1 MSKETSL
8 TSPND
13 RNSEKK
19 WRPDKD
25 PKLTDSQTDEALK
38 DLNVDDFITNY
49 PRIERHYCDPPIFGQ
64 KFCLVSFI
72 PSQGAKPDKDGI
84 YGMFKSRGNF
94 ATIEEANEKA
104 ESLIQN
110 IDSYHKIYHCYVGRP
125 FPATSSSKYSAET
138 AEVDIKKK
146 ITNVISE
153 DVLAKKREEQKEIDE
168 IKEREKRLLAESK
181 RAEEGI
187 PEDPVETYTVNRV
200 KYAQLTWTYIET
212 GKKMEQMKENII
224 KTREILKEMDEENP
238 DFITKYRSKYMKARE
253 ESGIPD
259 DDESFIKYLG
269 EDVDLGF

>member
-1 MSKETSL
+1 MSKESSL

-13 RNSEKK
+13 RDEQKR

-25 PKLTDSQTDEALK
+25 PKLTNKQTDEAFN
-38 DLNVDDFITNY
+38 DLNIDDFIKNY
-49 PRIERHYCDPPIFGQ
+49 PRIERHYCDPPIHGQ

-72 PSQGAKPDKDGI
+72 PSKDAKPDKDGI

-110 IDSYHKIYHCYVGRP
+110 TDSYHKIYHCYVGRP
-125 FPATSSSKYSAET
+125 FPATASSNYSAET

-168 IKEREKRLLAESK
+168 IKEKEKRLLAESK
-181 RAEEGI
+181 RAQDGI
-187 PEDPVETYTVNRV
+187 PEDPIETYTTNRV

-224 KTREILKEMDEENP
+224 KTREILKEMDDKNP
-238 DFITKYRSKYMKARE
+238 EFITKYREKYMKARE
-253 ESGIPD
+253 DAGIPD

>member
-1 MSKETSL
+1 
-8 TSPND
+8 
-13 RNSEKK
+13 
-19 WRPDKD
+19 
-25 PKLTDSQTDEALK
+25 
-38 DLNVDDFITNY
+38 
-49 PRIERHYCDPPIFGQ
+49 
-64 KFCLVSFI
+64 
-72 PSQGAKPDKDGI
+72 
-84 YGMFKSRGNF
+84 MFKSRGNF

-110 IDSYHKIYHCYVGRP
+110 TDSYHKIYHCYVGRP

-153 DVLAKKREEQKEIDE
+153 DVRAKKQEEQKEINE
-168 IKEREKRLLAESK
+168 IKEREKNLLAESK
-181 RAEEGI
+181 RAAAGI
-187 PEDPVETYTVNRV
+187 PEDAIETYTVNRV

-212 GKKMEQMKENII
+212 NKKMEQMKENII

-238 DFITKYRSKYMKARE
+238 DFINKYRAKYMKARE

-269 EDVDLGF
+269 EDADLGF